1 MKLTLM
7 RSLTAVAVFGSAAA
21 MAQTDP
27 APSSAALPAAP
38 SSASSSPSPVA
49 STGGSTKI
57 GTINIEAAIFASN
70 EGQRDGDAVAK
81 KLEPKQ
87 TELKTMND
95 ELEGLKTQLKTQGDK
110 MNDEAKGNLQRQIE
124 QKQKGFERSQ
134 QDLQEEVRGQENEI
148 AQRILK
154 KMGPL
159 IVKYASDNSFGL
171 IIDTSTNNQWPNGP
185 VLWQNPAIDITKPVV
200 DAYNVQSGVA
210 PPTRPSGGTGATKPG
225 TGAGTGATKP
235 ATGAGTGRPA
245 TTPSTTKPPSTTP
258 KQ

>member
-1 MKLTLM
+1 
-7 RSLTAVAVFGSAAA
+7 
-21 MAQTDP
+21 
-27 APSSAALPAAP
+27 
-38 SSASSSPSPVA
+38 
-49 STGGSTKI
+49 
-57 GTINIEAAIFASN
+57 
-70 EGQRDGDAVAK
+70 
-81 KLEPKQ
+81 
-87 TELKTMND
+87 MND

-210 PPTRPSGGTGATKPG
+210 PPARPSGGTGVTKPG
-225 TGAGTGATKP
+225 
-235 ATGAGTGRPA
+235 TGAGTGRPA

>member
-7 RSLTAVAVFGSAAA
+7 RSLTAVAVLVSAAA
-21 MAQTDP
+21 VAQTDP

-38 SSASSSPSPVA
+38 SSASAPSPVA
-49 STGGSTKI
+49 TPGGSTKI

-87 TELKTMND
+87 AELKTMND
-95 ELEGLKTQLKTQGDK
+95 EVESLKNQLKTQGDK
-110 MNDEAKGNLQRQIE
+110 MNDDAKGNLQRQIE
-124 QKQKGFERSQ
+124 QKQKALERNN

-210 PPTRPSGGTGATKPG
+210 PPARPSGGTGTSRPG
-225 TGAGTGATKP
+225 GAGTGTSK
-235 ATGAGTGRPA
+235 PA

>member
-7 RSLTAVAVFGSAAA
+7 RSLTAVAVLVSAAA

-38 SSASSSPSPVA
+38 SSATSSPSPVA
-49 STGGSTKI
+49 STGGSTRI

-110 MNDEAKGNLQRQIE
+110 MNDEAKGNLQRQIV
-124 QKQKGFERSQ
+124 QKQKCFERSQ

-210 PPTRPSGGTGATKPG
+210 PPARPSGGTGATKPG
-225 TGAGTGATKP
+225 
-235 ATGAGTGRPA
+235 TGAGTGRPA

-258 KQ
+258 TQ

>member
-7 RSLTAVAVFGSAAA
+7 RSLTAVAVLASAAA
-21 MAQTDP
+21 VAQTDP

-49 STGGSTKI
+49 STGGSTRI

-87 TELKTMND
+87 TELKTLND

-210 PPTRPSGGTGATKPG
+210 PPARPSGGAGATKPG

-235 ATGAGTGRPA
+235 GTGAGTGRPA
-245 TTPSTTKPPSTTP
+245 TAPSTTKPPSTTP

>member
-1 MKLTLM
+1 M
-7 RSLTAVAVFGSAAA
+7 RSLTAVAVLASAAA
-21 MAQTDP
+21 VAQTDP

-210 PPTRPSGGTGATKPG
+210 PPTRPSGGAGATKPG
-225 TGAGTGATKP
+225 
-235 ATGAGTGRPA
+235 TGAGTGRPA

>member
-1 MKLTLM
+1 MKPTLM
-7 RSLTAVAVFGSAAA
+7 RSLPAVAFLASAFA

-27 APSSAALPAAP
+27 AASSAALPAAP
-38 SSASSSPSPVA
+38 SAATSSAPAPMA
-49 STGGSTKI
+49 APGGSTKI

-87 TELKTMND
+87 TELKSMNV
-95 ELEGLKTQLKTQGDK
+95 EVESLKGQLKTQGDK
-110 MNDEAKGNLQRQIE
+110 MNEDAKRNLQRQVE
-124 QKQKGFERSQ
+124 QKQKALDRGQ

-159 IVKYASDNSFGL
+159 IVKYASDNSFGR

-185 VLWQNPAIDITKPVV
+185 VLWQNPAIDITKPIV

-210 PPTRPSGGTGATKPG
+210 PPVKPSTPS
-225 TGAGTGATKP
+225 
-235 ATGAGTGRPA
+235 GTGRPGGTGLNKPA
-245 TTPSTTKPPSTTP
+245 TPAAPATEPPATQPKPPTTQP

>member
-7 RSLTAVAVFGSAAA
+7 RSLTAVAVLASAAA

-49 STGGSTKI
+49 STGGSTRI

-87 TELKTMND
+87 TELKTLND

-210 PPTRPSGGTGATKPG
+210 PPARPSGGAGATKPG
-225 TGAGTGATKP
+225 TGAGAGATKP
-235 ATGAGTGRPA
+235 GTGAGTGRPA

>member
-7 RSLTAVAVFGSAAA
+7 RSLTAVAVLVSAAA
-21 MAQTDP
+21 VAQTDP

-38 SSASSSPSPVA
+38 SSASAPSPVA
-49 STGGSTKI
+49 TPGGSTKI

-87 TELKTMND
+87 TELKSMND

-210 PPTRPSGGTGATKPG
+210 PPARPSGGTGATKPG
-225 TGAGTGATKP
+225 
-235 ATGAGTGRPA
+235 TGAGTGRPA